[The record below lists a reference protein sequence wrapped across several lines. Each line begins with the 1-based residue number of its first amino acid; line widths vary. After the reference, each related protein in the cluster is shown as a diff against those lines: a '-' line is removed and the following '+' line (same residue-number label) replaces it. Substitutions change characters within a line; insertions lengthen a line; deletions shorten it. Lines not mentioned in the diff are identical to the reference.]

1 MHEQGR
7 LYDDEPQQEAGEALG
22 SEGDEATTAELTFE
36 EAFSRLE
43 HVVARLESGE
53 AALEDSLRLFE
64 EGVRLA
70 RFCRTGLDR
79 AETRIRVLVEGKEG
93 ESEKQIAAELQR
105 EIDGNEDGIG

>member
-7 LYDDEPQQEAGEALG
+7 LYDDEPQQEIGEAEET
-22 SEGDEATTAELTFE
+22 EGNEGLTFE
-36 EAFSRLE
+36 EAFSKLE

-93 ESEKQIAAELQR
+93 ESEKRTADELQR
-105 EIDGNEDGIG
+105 EIDGDEDGIG